1 MFEYEIPGTVLDKK
15 ADIKGSADAS
25 IENVIPDDLSRRY
38 WIHLIYT
45 PQVLQMRPGISK
57 KWLESKRE
65 KYVNISRVIKKR
77 QKKHHPLAI
86 PLP

>member
-25 IENVIPDDLSRRY
+25 MENVIPDDLSRRY

-57 KWLESKRE
+57 KTAGVRE
-65 KYVNISRVIKKR
+65 REIRKIPRVIKKR

>member
-25 IENVIPDDLSRRY
+25 MENVIPDDLSRRY

-45 PQVLQMRPGISK
+45 PQVLQMRSGISK
-57 KWLESKRE
+57 KQLESGRE
-65 KYVNISRVIKKR
+65 KYVKF
-77 QKKHHPLAI
+77 PG
-86 PLP
+86 

>member
-45 PQVLQMRPGISK
+45 PQVLQMRPRISK
-57 KWLESKRE
+57 KQLKSGRE
-65 KYVNISRVIKKR
+65 KYVKF
-77 QKKHHPLAI
+77 PG
-86 PLP
+86 

>member
-45 PQVLQMRPGISK
+45 PQVLQMRPEISK
-57 KWLESKRE
+57 KTAGVRE
-65 KYVNISRVIKKR
+65 CVLRLPTDKNALMSG
-77 QKKHHPLAI
+77 HSALMAGHP
-86 PLP
+86 